1 MNFQQKRKKELTSL
15 EKFMLGRSFGSVDE
29 YSQFIAP
36 SEKYAGHLSQDTVF
50 ERFVSDSPP
59 EFREFLYK
67 CFHSENLTGCR
78 SFFYSHARFEIARF

>member
-1 MNFQQKRKKELTSL
+1 
-15 EKFMLGRSFGSVDE
+15 MLGRSFGSVDE

-59 EFREFLYK
+59 EFREFFVQMFPFRKFNRMQVIFLFA
-67 CFHSENLTGCR
+67 CT
-78 SFFYSHARFEIARF
+78 I